1 MMKKHIF
8 GEVDTSCIAN
18 WVIKRTVSDQSSQYE
33 NKIIE
38 RIKQNF
44 YMDDY
49 LDCFPSQDKA
59 METVNQNII
68 FRRI

>member
-1 MMKKHIF
+1 MKKHIF
-8 GEVDTSCIAN
+8 GEVDNPCIAN
-18 WVIKRTVSDQSSQYE
+18 CIIKRTVSDQSSQYE
-33 NKIIE
+33 NEIIE
-38 RIKQNF
+38 RMKQNF

-49 LDCFPSQDKA
+49 LDFFPSQDKT

>member
-1 MMKKHIF
+1 MKVHIF
-8 GEVDTSCIAN
+8 GNVDSPCIAN
-18 WVIKRTVSDQSSQYE
+18 WFIKRTASDQSSQYE
-33 NKIIE
+33 NEIIE